1 MSNHSSEPKK
11 KKSSTGLNPYILLGC
26 FVLAAALLTYFI
38 PAGSFERTAM
48 EGVSKPVV
56 VPGTYQQVESN
67 PTSISTL
74 LGSVNKGMVDAGM
87 IIFLVFASTGAFAI
101 FQATGAFNNG
111 IGVMLKK
118 LNKSRIPESFVLL
131 LMVFLFSFL
140 GYVSGPDGLIPF
152 TLVACM
158 ISVGLGYDLAVGLA
172 LILAGS
178 GVGFSMSAINAAVVG
193 TPQSIVGLPIF
204 SGAGFRTVMWLVET
218 LVVGLMIILYAR
230 RVKKNREKSICKGI
244 DTTGLA
250 LDNDL
255 DNYKIDK
262 SQGMVLA
269 IFLFMCIMM
278 VVGSLKFGWYL
289 NEIGGLNIVCGLAA
303 GLVAKKKLKET
314 IEIFVKGA
322 ATTASVALLIGLA
335 RAIQAI
341 FEDASV
347 LDTIIQ
353 AVSGPLS
360 QLSPS
365 IAAIFISVITA
376 IVHIFITSGSGLSV
390 AMMPILGPIGSIVGL
405 TAQTTVLAFQVGGS
419 ALNMITPTLGS
430 TMAMCGMSR
439 VPFSKWFK
447 FGLQIAIPVYFVAS
461 IFILI
466 AVKIGF

>member
-1 MSNHSSEPKK
+1 MKDRGEKINKK
-11 KKSSTGLNPYILLGC
+11 GGAGINPYILLGC
-26 FVLAAALLTYFI
+26 FVLAAALLTHFI
-38 PAGSFERTAM
+38 PAGSFERAM
-48 EGVSKPVV
+48 IEGVSKPVV
-56 VPGTYQQVESN
+56 VPGTYHSVAGN

-74 LGSVNKGMVDAGM
+74 LGSVNQGLVDAGM
-87 IIFLVFASTGAFAI
+87 IIFLVFAATGTFAI

-118 LNKSRIPESFVLL
+118 LEKSKIPDALVLL

-204 SGAGFRTVMWLVET
+204 SGAGFRTVMWIVET
-218 LVVGLMIILYAR
+218 LVVGGVIILYGN
-230 RVKKNREKSICKGI
+230 RVKRNREKSICKGI
-244 DTTGLA
+244 DTKGLA
-250 LDNDL
+250 LEGELEDF
-255 DNYKIDK
+255 KIDK
-262 SQGMVLA
+262 SQGLVLV

-289 NEIGGLNIVCGLAA
+289 NEIGGLNIVCGIVA
-303 GLVAKKKLKET
+303 GLVGKKRLKET
-314 IEIFVKGA
+314 IDIFVKGA
-322 ATTASVALLIGLA
+322 ATTAGVALLIGLA
-335 RAIQAI
+335 RAIQVI
-341 FEDASV
+341 FENASV

-353 AVSGPLS
+353 NISGPLS
-360 QLSPS
+360 ALSPS
-365 IAAIFISVITA
+365 IAAIFISIITA
-376 IVHIFITSGSGLSV
+376 VVHIFITSGSGLSV
-390 AMMPILGPIGSIVGL
+390 AMMPILGPLGQIVGL
-405 TAQTTVLAFQVGGS
+405 TAQTTVLAFQTGGS

-447 FGLQIAIPVYFVAS
+447 FGLQIAIPVFLVAW
-461 IFILI
+461 IFILV
-466 AVKIGF
+466 AVKIGLT